1 MMKIVTHPASLILW
15 AVFILTSCTGPDDSA
30 LREAFL
36 DPPKMYRMN
45 QNMHTIPLDESA
57 EDSVLQWYLDN
68 GDWVERVM
76 DGSYRGERLGQS
88 GDGI

>member
-1 MMKIVTHPASLILW
+1 MMKIVTHPASLLLW

-68 GDWVERVM
+68 GY
-76 DGSYRGERLGQS
+76 GGFSLNG
-88 GDGI
+88 